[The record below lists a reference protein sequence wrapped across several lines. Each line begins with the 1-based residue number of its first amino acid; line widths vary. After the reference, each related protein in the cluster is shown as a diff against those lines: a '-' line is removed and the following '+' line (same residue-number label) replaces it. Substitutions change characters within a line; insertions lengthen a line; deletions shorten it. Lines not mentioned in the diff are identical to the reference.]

1 MKSKRIDA
9 KQICLGDSIVNT
21 LSNRKPDAPIFFD
34 VGYQEACESLM
45 HEFDALFAQKVELK
59 QRLAHHLA
67 EPSDVVPWH
76 EVKAAALAKL
86 GPRHD

>member
-1 MKSKRIDA
+1 MKNKFIDA
-9 KQICLGDSIVNT
+9 SQICLDEGIVKT
-21 LSNRKPDAPIFFD
+21 LSNRKSGAPVFFD

-45 HEFDALFAQKVELK
+45 HEFDALLAQKAELK

-76 EVKAAALAKL
+76 EVKAAVLAKL
-86 GPRHD
+86 RTRHD